1 MQQSCGDDHHHVHR
15 SFPNTGTIH
24 TPGMLPTALNA
35 YDATAQDLDAYVAAH
50 DDLLLIFAAGD
61 DGSLAIAGT
70 VQSPAQAKNILS
82 VGSVSNTF
90 VSWSA
95 GAGFFCFFV

>member
-1 MQQSCGDDHHHVHR
+1 MIVHLL
-15 SFPNTGTIH
+15 TGTIH
-24 TPGMLPTALNA
+24 SAGMLPIDLNR
-35 YDATAQDLDAYVAAH
+35 YDATAQDLDAYVAAN

-61 DGSLAIAGT
+61 DGTLSIGGT

-90 VSWSA
+90 VSWGA
-95 GAGFFCFFV
+95 GASFHFFFSTCTEWIG